1 MSILEQMTP
10 IGLDDMKAV
19 RLMNRVDQKY
29 IAPAALLE
37 ALLERIAGD
46 YYVQRIPADPQNSK
60 LKIQDSELIAP
71 YRTLYFDTEALDM
84 YIMHHNRKLNRQK
97 LRVRTYRSTDTTFF
111 EIKNKDNKGKTR
123 KVRIPIDVS
132 LFDRALEVPE
142 VQDFVNKNTPYS
154 TQAFKQSSIQ
164 AFKHSSTQA
173 LKHSSIQAIKQSSN
187 QAILYPTLEN
197 RFERITLVDKGM
209 SERITIDHGIR
220 FHNRATQLDA
230 DIAHALVIEV
240 KHEVG
245 APSSAI
251 ERALHDLHVLPRR
264 MSKYC
269 IGTALTTPTVKHNR
283 FKPKLLYINKIQEN
297 R

>member
-1 MSILEQMTP
+1 MSADLQLPTLLQMAP

-19 RLMNRVDQKY
+19 RLMNRMDQKY
-29 IAPAALLE
+29 IAPAVLLE
-37 ALLERIAGD
+37 PLLQRIAAD
-46 YYVQRIPADPQNSK
+46 YYVQRIPSAPDTQNPES
-60 LKIQDSELIAP
+60 KIQSSELIAP
-71 YRTLYFDTEALDM
+71 YRTLYFDTADLTM
-84 YIMHHNRKLNRQK
+84 YTMHHNQKLNRQK

-132 LFDRALEVPE
+132 LFDNALEVPE

-154 TQAFKQSSIQ
+154 TQAIN
-164 AFKHSSTQA
+164 H
-173 LKHSSIQAIKQSSN
+173 SSN

-197 RFERITLVDKGM
+197 RFDRITLVDRGM
-209 SERITIDHGIR
+209 SERVTIDHGIR
-220 FHNRATQLDA
+220 FHNRATQRDA

-245 APSSAI
+245 APTSAI
-251 ERALHDLHVLPRR
+251 ERALHDLHIQPRR

-269 IGTALTTPTVKHNR
+269 IGTALTNPNAKHNR
-283 FKPKLLYINKIQEN
+283 FKSKLLYINKIQEN

>member
-1 MSILEQMTP
+1 MSADLQLPTLLQMAP

-19 RLMNRVDQKY
+19 RLMNRMDQKY
-29 IAPAALLE
+29 IAPAVLLE
-37 ALLERIAGD
+37 PLLQRIAAD
-46 YYVQRIPADPQNSK
+46 YYVQRIPSAPDTQNPES
-60 LKIQDSELIAP
+60 KIQSSELIAP
-71 YRTLYFDTEALDM
+71 YRTLYFDTADLAM
-84 YIMHHNRKLNRQK
+84 YTMHHNQKLNRQK

-132 LFDRALEVPE
+132 LFDNAIEVPE
-142 VQDFVNKNTPYS
+142 VQDFVNRNTPYS
-154 TQAFKQSSIQ
+154 TQAIN
-164 AFKHSSTQA
+164 H
-173 LKHSSIQAIKQSSN
+173 SSN

-197 RFERITLVDKGM
+197 RFDRITLVDRGM
-209 SERITIDHGIR
+209 SERVTIDHGIR
-220 FHNRATQLDA
+220 FHNRATQRDA

-245 APSSAI
+245 APTSAI
-251 ERALHDLHVLPRR
+251 ERALHDLHIQPRR

-269 IGTALTTPTVKHNR
+269 IGTALTNPNAKHNR
-283 FKPKLLYINKIQEN
+283 FKSKLLYINKIQEN

>member
-1 MSILEQMTP
+1 MSADLQLPTLLQMAP

-19 RLMNRVDQKY
+19 RLMNRMDQKY
-29 IAPAALLE
+29 IAPAVLLE
-37 ALLERIAGD
+37 PLLQRIAAD
-46 YYVQRIPADPQNSK
+46 YYVQRIPSAPDTQNPES
-60 LKIQDSELIAP
+60 KIQSSELIAP
-71 YRTLYFDTEALDM
+71 YRTLYFDTADLAM
-84 YIMHHNRKLNRQK
+84 YTMHHNQKLNRQK

-132 LFDRALEVPE
+132 LFDNALEVPE

-154 TQAFKQSSIQ
+154 TQAIN
-164 AFKHSSTQA
+164 H
-173 LKHSSIQAIKQSSN
+173 SSN

-197 RFERITLVDKGM
+197 RFDRITLVDRGM
-209 SERITIDHGIR
+209 SERVTIDHGIR
-220 FHNRATQLDA
+220 FHNRATQRDA

-245 APSSAI
+245 APTSAI
-251 ERALHDLHVLPRR
+251 ERALHDLHIQPRR

-269 IGTALTTPTVKHNR
+269 IGTALTNPNAKYNR
-283 FKPKLLYINKIQEN
+283 FKSKLLYINKIQEN